1 MAVKIDVLTARI
13 ERNIKLNYV
22 YTMLMNTMLDK
33 GIWMLFLS
41 YRGLGLVEIGLVES
55 AYQLSYLVFGIPAG
69 AIGDLIGRKTSLV
82 LSIVTKILSYVLI
95 LVSTDFTG
103 YAASFMLGAVSMV
116 LYSTASESITY
127 ESCRI
132 TGKSTDYKKI
142 YGNILALAFTSTA
155 LGIAVGG
162 FIAENSFDYVYYAS
176 ILVMLAALVPALL
189 FAETRGVAVN
199 GAKERPGILRLFAD
213 SLKIIQK
220 NPLVLYLLVLFGAIS
235 TADMIIYMYC
245 QKYFQSM
252 AIPVFAIGII
262 LGVDSLFAAFGA
274 KFSYVLARL
283 PTKNVFVIIPGA
295 IFGAYAL
302 LALLDTPLAV
312 PVLWLGTIFVVA
324 FWPILSELVNA
335 RVPSENRATV
345 LAFKNQLSS
354 AAVMILFPVVGFF
367 AERTSLSTAFLW
379 LLCILLPLTAY
390 SVIKIRRSA
399 F

>member
-1 MAVKIDVLTARI
+1 MDIDVLTNRI

-41 YRGLGLVEIGLVES
+41 FRGLGLVEIGLVES
-55 AYQLSYLVFGIPAG
+55 AYQLSYLAFGVPAG
-69 AIGDLIGRKTSLV
+69 AIGDLIGRKASLV
-82 LSIVTKILSYVLI
+82 LSIVAKVLSYVLI
-95 LVSTDFTG
+95 LISTDFTG
-103 YAASFMLGAVSMV
+103 YAASFILGAASMV

-132 TGKSTDYKKI
+132 SGKSIDFKKI
-142 YGNILALAFTSTA
+142 YGNILALAFISTA

-162 FIAENSFDYVYYAS
+162 FIAENRYDYVYYAS
-176 ILVMLAALVPALL
+176 IIVMLIALVPAAL
-189 FAETRGVAVN
+189 FTETKGVVAD
-199 GAKERPGILRLFAD
+199 GSKRPANVLRLFAG
-213 SLKIIQK
+213 SLKAVAG
-220 NPLVLYLLVLFGAIS
+220 NPLVLYLLILFGAI
-235 TADMIIYMYC
+235 TTVDMTIYMYC

-252 AIPVFAIGII
+252 AIPVFAIGMI

-283 PTKNVFVIIPGA
+283 PAKNVIVIIPGA

-302 LALLDTPLAV
+302 LALLDNPLGV
-312 PVLWLGTIFVVA
+312 PMLWLGTIFVVT
-324 FWPILSELVNA
+324 FWPILSELVNT

-345 LAFKNQLSS
+345 LAFKSQLSS
-354 AAVMILFPVVGFF
+354 AAVMILFPIVGLF

-379 LLCILLPLTAY
+379 LLLIMLPPIAY
-390 SVIKIRRSA
+390 SIIKIRGS

>member
-1 MAVKIDVLTARI
+1 MDIDVLTARI

-55 AYQLSYLVFGIPAG
+55 VYQLSYLVFGMPAG

-82 LSIVTKILSYVLI
+82 LSIATKILSYVLI
-95 LVSTDFTG
+95 LISTDFIG
-103 YAASFMLGAVSMV
+103 YAAGFMLGAASMI
-116 LYSTASESITY
+116 LYNTASESITY

-132 TGKSTDYKKI
+132 TGKSSDYKKI
-142 YGNILALAFTSTA
+142 YGNILAMAFISTA

-162 FIAENSFDYVYYAS
+162 FIAENSYEYVYYAS
-176 ILVMLAALVPALL
+176 ILVMLIALVPALL
-189 FAETRGVAVN
+189 FTETKGVVVN
-199 GAKERPGILRLFAD
+199 GAKERMSMLKLFAE
-213 SLKIIQK
+213 SFKIIEK

-235 TADMIIYMYC
+235 TVDMTIYMYC

-252 AIPVFAIGII
+252 AIPVFIIGAI
-262 LGVDSLFAAFGA
+262 LAVDSLFAAFGA
-274 KFSYVLARL
+274 KYSYALARL
-283 PTKNVFVIIPGA
+283 PAKNVIVIIPGA

-302 LALLDTPLAV
+302 LALLDNPLGV
-312 PVLWLGTIFVVA
+312 PMLWLGTIFVVA
-324 FWPILSELVNA
+324 FWPILSELVNT

-345 LAFKNQLSS
+345 LAFKSQLSS

-367 AERTSLSTAFLW
+367 AERTSLSTTFLW
-379 LLCILLPLTAY
+379 LLCILLPLAAY